1 MADDSAQERTE
12 EPTARRLQKAREE
25 GRVARSV
32 ELPAAVVVIGSFLL
46 LMVSGGWLMRRL
58 ADVFAAGFSFDLRTL
73 AQPLGLPTVF
83 ARQLLDAFVLF
94 APLLALTMVLAVL
107 ASGLTGGFL
116 FSLKPIEPKGSKI
129 DPLQGFKRIFG
140 AHAAVELGKAL
151 LKFVVVS
158 LVLWWTLVSEFET
171 LMNVGRMSL
180 EPALEL
186 AGRLIAQL
194 SLFVA
199 LSLAVI
205 AMIDVPWQRWQYLR
219 QMRMTRQEI
228 RDELKDIEGRPEVR
242 AQLRRRQREIAN
254 ARMIQRVRDADVVI
268 TNPEHF
274 AVALEYD
281 PTGDAP
287 PTVVALGIDF
297 LAQRIREEAQVRGV
311 EIFEAPP
318 LARALYFTTE
328 VDQPIPEEL
337 YHAVA
342 QVIAYVF
349 SLQGGRPGTAAQR
362 PRPQV
367 PESMVFDADG
377 RRAGE
382 GVAGAEG

>member
-1 MADDSAQERTE
+1 
-12 EPTARRLQKAREE
+12 
-25 GRVARSV
+25 
-32 ELPAAVVVIGSFLL
+32 
-46 LMVSGGWLMRRL
+46 
-58 ADVFAAGFSFDLRTL
+58 
-73 AQPLGLPTVF
+73 
-83 ARQLLDAFVLF
+83 
-94 APLLALTMVLAVL
+94 
-107 ASGLTGGFL
+107 
-116 FSLKPIEPKGSKI
+116 
-129 DPLQGFKRIFG
+129 
-140 AHAAVELGKAL
+140 
-151 LKFVVVS
+151 
-158 LVLWWTLVSEFET
+158 
-171 LMNVGRMSL
+171 
-180 EPALEL
+180 
-186 AGRLIAQL
+186 
-194 SLFVA
+194 
-199 LSLAVI
+199 VI

-382 GVAGAEG
+382 GVAGAER